1 MDMASLSWMIVS
13 TSLLGAVLFLYVFL
27 QSGEQPASDQRRL
40 SAESCRGPRLI
51 IHVGPHKTGTT
62 SLQTFLVEKA
72 AWLESEYGVSVGFS
86 KAKQGSYE
94 IAQLIQANFGERT
107 EGCSHISMEKRPEKL
122 AHALKDVNSIL
133 EQSKVT
139 ILSSEDFSCF
149 REKHWKYLFSHL
161 NVDAGCL
168 SAVVAHREASAWL
181 TSWWLEMSKQTS
193 EPVSWMS
200 WVSEFAGK
208 REPDAHG
215 DSDPQLQLLNV
226 LEDAFAKAVEAVSYD
241 YLQEVNCSMAAY
253 IVCNVTL
260 HKSGP
265 AWKTC
270 KNKVNRKASVSR
282 NKSPPRAA
290 VDVVDLARELYQA
303 KQALEATE
311 CDVPWA
317 KYTKTAAVN
326 LVPSAKAVI
335 NVAELLPQICESFD
349 ALFVSE
355 TDDWFARTGAQRP
368 SSQPKPQC
376 SVDLKKLKAP
386 HWRVIDKLLPAC
398 K

>member
-1 MDMASLSWMIVS
+1 MASLSWMIVS
-13 TSLLGAVLFLYVFL
+13 PILLAAALFLYMFL
-27 QSGEQPASDQRRL
+27 QSGVQPASDQRRL
-40 SAESCRGPRLI
+40 AAEICRGPRLI

-62 SLQTFLVEKA
+62 SFQTFLVEKA

-86 KAKQGSYE
+86 KAKAGSYE
-94 IAQLIQANFGERT
+94 IAQLIQAEFGERT
-107 EGCSHISMEKRPEKL
+107 EGCSHISMEKRPAKL
-122 AHALKDVNSIL
+122 AKALKDVNSIL
-133 EQSKVT
+133 ERSKVT

-149 REKHWKYLFSHL
+149 REKHWKYLFSRL

-193 EPVSWMS
+193 EPLSWMS

-215 DSDPQLQLLNV
+215 DTDPQLQLLNV

-241 YLQEVNCSMAAY
+241 YLREMNVSMAAY
-253 IVCNVTL
+253 VVCNVTL

-265 AWKTC
+265 SWKTC
-270 KNKVNRKASVSR
+270 KNKINRKASVSH
-282 NKSPPRAA
+282 NESPPRAA

-311 CDVPWA
+311 CDIPWS
-317 KYTKTAAVN
+317 KYTKTAPVN
-326 LVPSAKAVI
+326 LVPSAQAVI

-349 ALFVSE
+349 GLFVSE

-368 SSQPKPQC
+368 SLQPKPQC
-376 SVDLKKLKAP
+376 TVDLSKLKAP
-386 HWRVIDKLLPAC
+386 HWRVIDKLLPDC